1 MKARYWILPVSML
14 IGSWIHALICE
25 QFPPNNKLFPSLMTL
40 LLFALTALL
49 LNRTCTRRTVLISAT
64 WLLVFCLLLTVLVLT
79 GANSQFCLGLAYLWE
94 VLFFPYLSLPLPD
107 VSYSLTFLLPALI
120 PFAWSLS
127 CKSF

>member
-1 MKARYWILPVSML
+1 MKARYWILPVSTL

-49 LNRTCTRRTVLISAT
+49 LNRTCTRRTVLISVT
-64 WLLVFCLLLTVLVLT
+64 GLLVFCLILTVLVLA

-94 VLFFPYLSLPLPD
+94 VLFFPYLTLPFLD
-107 VSYSLTFLLPALI
+107 VSYPLAYILPSLFPFVWI
-120 PFAWSLS
+120 PL
-127 CKSF
+127 CKQS

>member
-25 QFPPNNKLFPSLMTL
+25 QFPPNNKLLPDLMTL
-40 LLFALTALL
+40 LLFVLTALL
-49 LNRTCTRRTVLISAT
+49 LNRTCPRRTVLISAT
-64 WLLVFCLLLTVLVLT
+64 GLLVFCLLLTVLVLA

-94 VLFFPYLSLPLPD
+94 VLFFPYLSLPLRD
-107 VSYSLTFLLPALI
+107 VSYPLAFLLPALI

-127 CKSF
+127 CK